1 MIRRRDPTLPN
12 RPANRATKSP
22 NASDQPPAVSTP
34 TQSSTTPHPQRH
46 GVSLQYQLRGQ
57 WKDESGCHPRAWE
70 PLNAGEFRC
79 QSDSWTEHR
88 QAACTLICYRR
99 LVAREPVIHFS
110 RQPTVGET
118 RQDSGHEIAGRRPCR
133 TGAGGR
139 RVMARPAV
147 GAALRRCTEC
157 SGYEYSGA
165 PACTSCRAL
174 VDSIVEEEWSALLR
188 HWDVSSNQEVALAE
202 SVAAEPD
209 RHDWRVVDA
218 ALDRLVCSACGSRL
232 SRGPVGCSACD
243 LAHGFRYSAIETD
256 RPGVPPG
263 NEHAVRVNVSVVRRP
278 QITSEKIGRAHV

>member
-1 MIRRRDPTLPN
+1 
-12 RPANRATKSP
+12 
-22 NASDQPPAVSTP
+22 
-34 TQSSTTPHPQRH
+34 
-46 GVSLQYQLRGQ
+46 
-57 WKDESGCHPRAWE
+57 
-70 PLNAGEFRC
+70 
-79 QSDSWTEHR
+79 
-88 QAACTLICYRR
+88 
-99 LVAREPVIHFS
+99 
-110 RQPTVGET
+110 
-118 RQDSGHEIAGRRPCR
+118 
-133 TGAGGR
+133 
-139 RVMARPAV
+139 MARPAV

-188 HWDVSSNQEVALAE
+188 HWDVSSDQEVALAE

-278 QITSEKIGRAHV
+278 QITSENEVLARRLLLPVLLTGVLPSTEEAQRMSALIKRSSPTQKIYLIEQAIEETLRRQRSRSSPSN